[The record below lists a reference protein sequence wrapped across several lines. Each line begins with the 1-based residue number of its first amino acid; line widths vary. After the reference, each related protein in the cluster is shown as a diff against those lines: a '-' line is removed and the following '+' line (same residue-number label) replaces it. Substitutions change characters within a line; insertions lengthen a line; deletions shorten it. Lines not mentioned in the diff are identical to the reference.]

1 MSNRDVLIVHG
12 WSDTS
17 KSFSPW
23 VDFVRNSGFK
33 AASLWLGDTISLD
46 GDVKIEDVASR
57 MEALT
62 RRT

>member
-23 VDFVRNSGFK
+23 VDFLGNSGFK

-46 GDVKIEDVASR
+46 DDVNIEDVASR